1 MPGQEVLFSVSE
13 RNQFCL
19 ISIKVDGRQWRNH
32 ASMVRALFQL
42 RVFIAVLALGLA
54 AAFSAAPG
62 IAFAATACSEA
73 ASGTE
78 HAVKA
83 DVHISDAQ
91 ANAKDGGHVNWA
103 DYCCMS
109 GIAAHC
115 CGFALSPINSE
126 YAVANFTSVR
136 WPVSSAHSVA
146 GMGPFGDFR
155 PPKYIG

>member
-1 MPGQEVLFSVSE
+1 
-13 RNQFCL
+13 
-19 ISIKVDGRQWRNH
+19 
-32 ASMVRALFQL
+32 MVRALFHL
-42 RVFIAVLALGLA
+42 RVFLAMLALGLA
-54 AAFSAAPG
+54 VAFIAAPG
-62 IAFAATACSEA
+62 ITFAATACSEA
-73 ASGTE
+73 GSGTE
-78 HAVKA
+78 HAVMA

-91 ANAKDGGHVNWA
+91 ASSQLGEHANWA